1 MKRSLLVDPHRPAAE
16 RLSLHITRFF
26 NAAFGRRT
34 TGSRELVDAVTGA
47 LADGYS
53 EDEIRIAFWI
63 ARCVT
68 GKAAWLSEQLR
79 SDLMPHIV
87 LRHHGRLNNVTGKE
101 AKRWL
106 DDLLAR
112 RLEVNTQMLKSLL
125 GIVPPDMQADEIEL
139 LKRMGVLSD

>member
-1 MKRSLLVDPHRPAAE
+1 MKRALLVDPHRPAAE
-16 RLSLHITRFF
+16 QLSLHLTQFF

-34 TGSRELVDAVTGA
+34 TGSRELVDAVTSA

-53 EDEIRIAFWI
+53 EDEVRIAFWI

-87 LRHHGRLNNVTGKE
+87 LRHHGRLNNITGKE

-112 RLEVNTQMLKSLL
+112 RLEVNQAMVKSLL
-125 GIVPPDMQADEIEL
+125 EKMPPSMQADEIEL
-139 LKRMGVLSD
+139 LKRMGVLGD

>member
-1 MKRSLLVDPHRPAAE
+1 MKRSLTLDPLKPAAE
-16 RLSLHITRFF
+16 RLTEHITRFF
-26 NAAFGRRT
+26 NVAFNRRT
-34 TGSRELVDAVTGA
+34 TGSRELVDAVLSA

-53 EDEIRIAFWI
+53 EDEIRLAFWI

-79 SDLMPHIV
+79 ADLMPHIV
-87 LRHHGRLNNVTGKE
+87 LRHQGRLNNITGKE

-112 RLEVNTQMLKSLL
+112 RLEANRTMLNSLL
-125 GIVPPDMQADEIEL
+125 GALPPDMQAEEIEL
-139 LKRMGVLSD
+139 LKRMGVLE

>member
-1 MKRSLLVDPHRPAAE
+1 MKRTLLVDPHRPAAE
-16 RLSLHITRFF
+16 KLSQHITRFF
-26 NAAFGRRT
+26 NAAFNRRT
-34 TGSRELVDAVTGA
+34 TGSRELVDAVTSA
-47 LADGYS
+47 LADGYT

-112 RLEVNTQMLKSLL
+112 RLEANTAMLTALYNTLPEDMRAEEIALL
-125 GIVPPDMQADEIEL
+125 Q
-139 LKRMGVLSD
+139 RMGLAVQ

>member
-1 MKRSLLVDPHRPAAE
+1 MKRNLLVDPHRPAAE
-16 RLSLHITRFF
+16 RLAQHITSFF
-26 NAAFGRRT
+26 NVAFGRRT
-34 TGSRELVDAVTGA
+34 TGSRELVDAVAGA

-68 GKAAWLSEQLR
+68 GKASWLSDQLR
-79 SDLMPHIV
+79 ADLMPHIV
-87 LRHHGRLNNVTGKE
+87 LRHHGRLNNITGKE

-112 RLEVNTQMLKSLL
+112 RLEANQGMVRQLL
-125 GIVPPDMQADEIEL
+125 DRLPTHLQAEEIEL
-139 LKRMGVLSD
+139 LKRTGVLSD